1 MFTTKTTEMKKLL
14 ITLILIFVLPATLHS
29 DDDIARKIDI
39 QSVDVRTR
47 SIVSNPESTIF
58 KNILSVSFEDFG
70 IYFLHIESSLGE
82 IVYTSTLPAD
92 GMVYSYDLSGIG
104 GGMFRLVL
112 DGPGG
117 MYEGYFTIN

>member
-1 MFTTKTTEMKKLL
+1 MKKLL